1 MDFPKVLCLSS
12 PEAEI
17 AQVFQVWNICRS
29 RFQQKKKQK
38 KQEMNVIAGYRT
50 KKSSQIKKKKKLSY
64 NDLHSEIYL
73 ISHVMQ

>member
-29 RFQQKKKQK
+29 RFQQKTPPQK
-38 KQEMNVIAGYRT
+38 N
-50 KKSSQIKKKKKLSY
+50 